1 MVLVHYLLSTEN
13 ERTFVY
19 SFFEAAIAEN
29 LFDKRDL
36 FENDEK
42 FLLTDITRH
51 NRQRRKSN

>member
-19 SFFEAAIAEN
+19 NFFDAAIAEN
-29 LFDKRDL
+29 LFDNRAL

-51 NRQRRKSN
+51 NRQRRN

>member
-51 NRQRRKSN
+51 NRQRRK